1 MKPSYKIEFQTLEN
15 ETTYNTAVDV
25 SDYINIE
32 EISAITSD
40 IDQGNFEIG
49 VFNYDSINLTFD
61 NISGIFNEPE
71 NDGRSMFPLKR
82 DKTKVTITFTNSD
95 GTEETTFKGLI
106 TDKSTTQNLRTH
118 KINFTVLGLD
128 SIFSKTSLIAGSISD
143 GLTYKQAFAIIL
155 NVPTITNIV
164 NYSAGNINPSLNLVI
179 DDGSDFDAL
188 TAKGAI
194 DQLLK
199 ASNSILLIDDSDDI
213 IVRART
219 ANTNTAHELFLN
231 NQFERDNILDLNDY
245 NNGKQR
251 MFNSIVVNGEES
263 KNTNSVTLNDTNQQ
277 TFSFGFITT
286 ESNYSVIAES
296 ILGTFGYPKQE
307 ILVTIDR
314 ETISGLNILDR
325 FILDI
330 DYKTLPRGEKYSQY
344 DYAEYDKDYY
354 AQAISEFRVYPIKYY
369 KVITIKED
377 LKNMEYQLKLRDTG
391 VFI

>member
-1 MKPSYKIEFQTLEN
+1 
-15 ETTYNTAVDV
+15 
-25 SDYINIE
+25 
-32 EISAITSD
+32 
-40 IDQGNFEIG
+40 
-49 VFNYDSINLTFD
+49 
-61 NISGIFNEPE
+61 
-71 NDGRSMFPLKR
+71 
-82 DKTKVTITFTNSD
+82 
-95 GTEETTFKGLI
+95 
-106 TDKSTTQNLRTH
+106 
-118 KINFTVLGLD
+118 
-128 SIFSKTSLIAGSISD
+128 
-143 GLTYKQAFAIIL
+143 
-155 NVPTITNIV
+155 
-164 NYSAGNINPSLNLVI
+164 
-179 DDGSDFDAL
+179 
-188 TAKGAI
+188 
-194 DQLLK
+194 
-199 ASNSILLIDDSDDI
+199 
-213 IVRART
+213 
-219 ANTNTAHELFLN
+219 
-231 NQFERDNILDLNDY
+231 
-245 NNGKQR
+245 